1 MSQPKNDE
9 IENVSTDQ
17 RFLKTQSQVFGGGPK
32 SLDQEISEKTSDMF
46 TLWFDRIY
54 LQTQTT
60 PTKPQMCAREAFEN
74 GGLVC
79 RMSDAACNV

>member
-32 SLDQEISEKTSDMF
+32 SLQEISEKTSDMF
-46 TLWFDRIY
+46 ALWFDWVL
-54 LQTQTT
+54 LQTETT
-60 PTKPQMCAREAFEN
+60 PTNLKMCARTAWQNVRVSLPEN
-74 GGLVC
+74 V
-79 RMSDAACNV
+79 